1 MAFVIHVYDAPVTG
15 ITDCFLSCLFYV
27 YLFSFSF
34 PPMISI
40 RIFLRSIL
48 VSDFDLTYDIFML
61 VSLTIYTFFM
71 FAFFHL
77 KLL

>member
-15 ITDCFLSCLFYV
+15 IIDCFLSYLLYV

-61 VSLTIYTFFM
+61 VFFLTIYTFFM
-71 FAFFHL
+71 YAFST
-77 KLL
+77 